1 MREKRT
7 MKKKKK
13 TFRMR
18 RKKFNRSET
27 VDR

>member
-13 TFRMR
+13 TSRMR
-18 RKKFNRSET
+18 RKTFNRSET